1 MQVARGSATLNG
13 ELIKAGD
20 GVSID
25 QPGELVLEVPDT
37 AEVLLFDM
45 AM

>member
-1 MQVARGSATLNG
+1 VSLNG
-13 ELIKAGD
+13 QRLEAGD

-25 QPGELVLEVPDT
+25 QPGDIVLEASNA